1 MNSTT
6 LQGQKVVLREKRLSD
21 ASNDYAW
28 RVDEELAHLDAAA
41 PIRMSYDEYLRMYED
56 EIRYPTPWSRRIAI
70 ETLDGKQIGNCMY
83 YDIDHI
89 NAKAELGIL
98 IGDREYWSHGYGT
111 DAVNTLLAHI
121 FTSTPLRRIYL
132 HTLDWN
138 IRAQKSFAKS
148 GFLPVKSVR
157 RNGLA
162 FLFMEITRER
172 WEMLQERRARTE
184 GGGRLEDGNSNRA
197 GLAS

>member
-1 MNSTT
+1 MTSTT

-28 RVDEELAHLDAAA
+28 RVNEELARLDAAA

-98 IGDREYWSHGYGT
+98 IGDREYWSQGYGT

-148 GFLPVKSVR
+148 GFLQVKPVR

-172 WEMLQERRARTE
+172 WEMLQKQGARTE
-184 GGGRLEDGNSNRA
+184 SRGRLEDGNSDRA